1 MGTCCNEVKHKG
13 HVDSMVDPLAE
24 SWGSVGKGISGE
36 AKKPLEVEASNV
48 VLGTEL
54 CAPPN
59 SYVEALLAHCD
70 LKMSLLWR

>member
-1 MGTCCNEVKHKG
+1 
-13 HVDSMVDPLAE
+13 MVDALAE

-54 CAPPN
+54 CAPQI
-59 SYVEALLAHCD
+59 LM
-70 LKMSLLWR
+70 LKLYLPTVT